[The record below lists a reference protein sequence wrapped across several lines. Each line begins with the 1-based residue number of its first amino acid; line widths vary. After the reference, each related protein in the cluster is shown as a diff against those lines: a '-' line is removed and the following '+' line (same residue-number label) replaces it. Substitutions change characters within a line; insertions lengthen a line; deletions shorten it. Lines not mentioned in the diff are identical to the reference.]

1 MNPTPGSTPSSGQ
14 PTHNARPY
22 NILFLCTGN
31 SARSILAEGLMNHLS
46 EGRFKAYS
54 AGSQP
59 MGRVNPLAIDTL
71 RALGCDTAGLASKSW
86 DVYATPDAPSMDFV
100 ITVCDSAAGEACPY
114 WPGTPMTAHWGF
126 ADPSHADGDED
137 ARRNAFARTAQAVVQ
152 RLRLLLALPVDKL
165 ERLSLQHELR
175 RIGEG

>member
-1 MNPTPGSTPSSGQ
+1 MRMP
-14 PTHNARPY
+14 PY

-31 SARSILAEGLMNHLS
+31 SARSILAEGLMNHLA

-71 RALGCDTAGLASKSW
+71 QALGCDTDGMSSKSW
-86 DVYATPDAPSMDFV
+86 DVFAGPDAPQMDFV

-114 WPGTPMTAHWGF
+114 WPGAPMTAHWGF
-126 ADPSHADGDED
+126 PDPSHVEGDDE
-137 ARRNAFARTAQAVVQ
+137 ARRAAFAKTAQAITQ
-152 RLRLLLALPVDKL
+152 RLRLFLSLPMEKLDKLAL
-165 ERLSLQHELR
+165 QHQLHQ
-175 RIGEG
+175 IGTT

>member
-1 MNPTPGSTPSSGQ
+1 MSH
-14 PTHNARPY
+14 THY

-59 MGRVNPLAIDTL
+59 MGQVNPLAIETL
-71 RALGCDTAGLASKSW
+71 QALACDTDGMSSKSW
-86 DVYATPDAPSMDFV
+86 DVFATEDAPKMDFV

-114 WPGTPMTAHWGF
+114 WPGSPMTAHWGF
-126 ADPSHADGDED
+126 PDPSHVEGDDD
-137 ARRNAFARTAQAVVQ
+137 AKRSAFAKTAQAITQ
-152 RLRLLLALPVDKL
+152 RLRLFLSLPMDKL
-165 ERLSLQHELR
+165 DKLSLQHELR
-175 RIGEG
+175 QIGTQ